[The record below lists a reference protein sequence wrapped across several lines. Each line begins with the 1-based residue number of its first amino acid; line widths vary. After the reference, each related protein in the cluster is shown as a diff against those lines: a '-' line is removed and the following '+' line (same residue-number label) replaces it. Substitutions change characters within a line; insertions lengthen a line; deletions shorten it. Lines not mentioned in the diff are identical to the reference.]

1 MSPYIICIG
10 CKMLHLFSI
19 YSSARCCTLYDD
31 SAAKIRR
38 KPEITK
44 YFSLFRYISSEIKQ
58 N

>member
-1 MSPYIICIG
+1 
-10 CKMLHLFSI
+10 MLHLFSI

-31 SAAKIRR
+31 SGAKIRR
-38 KPEITK
+38 KPENTK

>member
-1 MSPYIICIG
+1 MYRVQDAD
-10 CKMLHLFSI
+10 LFSI

-31 SAAKIRR
+31 SGAKISR